1 MVQSRL
7 RREVAHRHSAIVSSS
22 NAMNRFELSAKPS
35 NEREG
40 DLRHLSEFHA
50 VLLGVAGHDLHQP
63 VQVIQSTDEWL
74 SSMLDADADKV
85 RQQLGE
91 PAVARLSEQLDR
103 LAGALRLYEHTTTME
118 LSPVPLAPLLD
129 SVRTDGTDPVPAE
142 RSRSVHPSDPRGDHE
157 QHRSA
162 RRHRGK
168 PGAQC
173 DQDVGG
179 CFRKLWRRP
188 RSA

>member
-1 MVQSRL
+1 
-7 RREVAHRHSAIVSSS
+7 
-22 NAMNRFELSAKPS
+22 MNRFESSAKPS
-35 NEREG
+35 SEREG
-40 DLRHLSEFHA
+40 DLRRLSEFHT

-118 LSPVPLAPLLD
+118 LSPVPLAPLFD
-129 SVRTDGTDPVPAE
+129 SVRTDGTDLVRQKGRDLCIRPTRAVIM
-142 RSRSVHPSDPRGDHE
+142 SNTVLLYGI
-157 QHRSA
+157 
-162 RRHRGK
+162 
-168 PGAQC
+168 
-173 DQDVGG
+173 VGNLVRNAIKYAG
-179 CFRKLWRRP
+179 GRFRKLWRRP
-188 RSA
+188 RPA

>member
-1 MVQSRL
+1 
-7 RREVAHRHSAIVSSS
+7 
-22 NAMNRFELSAKPS
+22 MNWFESFAKPS
-35 NEREG
+35 SEREG
-40 DLRHLSEFHA
+40 DLRRLSEFHT

-74 SSMLDADADKV
+74 SSMLDADADRV

-118 LSPVPLAPLLD
+118 LSPVPVAPLFD
-129 SVRTDGTDPVPAE
+129 SVRTDGIDPVRQKGLDLTRAVIMSNTVLLDGIVGNLV
-142 RSRSVHPSDPRGDHE
+142 RN
-157 QHRSA
+157 A
-162 RRHRGK
+162 IK
-168 PGAQC
+168 YA
-173 DQDVGG
+173 GG

-188 RSA
+188 RPA